1 MAVVPYTVIPL
12 TNGQFPTGVRVVVWE
27 GLDTGDTATGYAAP
41 QYAGKS
47 VQMDAGTS
55 TATSVTVQGTLI
67 PTESAITPLWG
78 TLHKVDLTDLT
89 LTDAEPAQILE
100 DCYQVRPNVTS
111 GTDVDVYL
119 MVTTTSRR

>member
-1 MAVVPYTVIPL
+1 MAVVPYSVIPL

-27 GLDTGDTATGYAAP
+27 GLDTNDTATGYAAP

-55 TATSVTVQGTLI
+55 TDTSVTIQGTLA
-67 PTESAITPLWG
+67 PTESSLTPVWG
-78 TLHKVDLTDLT
+78 TLHKVDLTDLA
-89 LTDAEPAQILE
+89 LTDSEPAQVLE
-100 DCYQVRPNVTS
+100 DCYQVRPLVTTGS
-111 GTDVDVYL
+111 DVDVYL